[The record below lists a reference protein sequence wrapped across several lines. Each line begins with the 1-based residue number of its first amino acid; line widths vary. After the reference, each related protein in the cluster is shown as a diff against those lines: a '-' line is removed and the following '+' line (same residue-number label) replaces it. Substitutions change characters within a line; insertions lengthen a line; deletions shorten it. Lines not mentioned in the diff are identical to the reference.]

1 MKSSKLLVGILAGFA
16 GGVLAGMLF
25 APEKGADMR
34 QNIMDK
40 SDDYAGTI
48 KDKLSEF
55 IDIISQKHQ
64 NVMDDVDDMMDEGK
78 SKINLMVAQGKDK
91 YQEAKNDT
99 NDVFA

>member
-48 KDKLSEF
+48 KDKFSEL
-55 IDIISQKHQ
+55 IDVISQKHQ
-64 NVMDDVDDMMDEGK
+64 NVMDDADDMMDEGK

-91 YQEAKNDT
+91 YQESKNDA

>member
-1 MKSSKLLVGILAGFA
+1 MKSNKLLMGILAGFA

-48 KDKLSEF
+48 KDKFSEF

-64 NVMDDVDDMMDEGK
+64 NVMDDADDMMDEGK

>member
-25 APEKGADMR
+25 APKKGADMR
-34 QNIMDK
+34 QNIINK

-48 KDKLSEF
+48 KNKFSEI
-55 IDIISQKHQ
+55 IDVISQKHQ
-64 NVMDDVDDMMDEGK
+64 NVMDDADDMMDEGK

-91 YQEAKNDT
+91 YQESKNDA